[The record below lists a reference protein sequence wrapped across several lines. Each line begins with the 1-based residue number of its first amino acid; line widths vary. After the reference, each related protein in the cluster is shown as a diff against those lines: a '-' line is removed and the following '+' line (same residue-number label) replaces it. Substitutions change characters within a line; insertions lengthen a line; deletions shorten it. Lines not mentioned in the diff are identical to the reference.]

1 MTKDTRTRYDISSML
16 RFFIDFSGYD
26 HMVEEHEDHGGGA
39 LMMGFL

>member
-26 HMVEEHEDHGGGA
+26 HMVEEHGGGA